1 MARPIKK
8 NIYQR
13 IEEQK
18 NKIKETEELLVT
30 FNNELQDLY
39 AEKDMNEMKLLL
51 AKMKE
56 SGLDIETALEKLST
70 DSQKDKDK
78 KDVSSKDKETK

>member
-56 SGLDIETALEKLST
+56 SGLDIETALAKLST

-78 KDVSSKDKETK
+78 KDGSSKNKETK

>member
-30 FNNELQDLY
+30 LNNELQDLY

-56 SGLDIETALEKLST
+56 SGLDIETALAKLST
-70 DSQKDKDK
+70 DSLKDKDK
-78 KDVSSKDKETK
+78 KDVSSKNKEVK